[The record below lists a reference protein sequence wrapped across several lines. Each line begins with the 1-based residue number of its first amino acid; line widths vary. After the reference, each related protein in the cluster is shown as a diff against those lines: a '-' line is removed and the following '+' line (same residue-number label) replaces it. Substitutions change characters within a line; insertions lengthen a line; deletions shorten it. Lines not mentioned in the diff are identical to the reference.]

1 MVDLKTFEKFGNM
14 ELVDFAPKP
23 TTKTPG
29 QVEASQILWT
39 SDDDMTKIG
48 IWECS
53 EGNFTA
59 DRTSAAEFCHILY
72 GEASV
77 INHDGGGERK
87 LFAGDLLVL
96 PKGWKRRVDYTR
108 DGKKTFHNTGINRA

>member
-1 MVDLKTFEKFGNM
+1 MIDFKTFEKFANI
-14 ELVDFAPKP
+14 ELNDFTPKP

-39 SDDDMTKIG
+39 SDDNMTKIG

-59 DRTSAAEFCHILY
+59 DRTAAAEFCHILY

-77 INHDGGGERK
+77 INHDGSGERK

-96 PKGWKRRVDYTR
+96 PKGWKGEWTIHETV
-108 DGKKTFHNTGINRA
+108 KKLFIIQG